1 MSIDR
6 HRVFI
11 SYHHNGDQMYKD
23 ALLKMSEYDKTKGRI
38 VSIFE
43 DWSVRENDIDD
54 ANGKMPAESIR
65 RIIRDDYMR
74 DASVLILLCGAN
86 TRGRKHV
93 DWEIHTAMYH
103 SEVNQQMGILV
114 INLPTVNHRCRAG
127 ENFEKELLS
136 PNSTWTSFSTRK
148 EYEDAYQSMPSRI
161 IDNFVAGVNDN
172 SITPITVVD
181 WSRIEN
187 NPAILKELI
196 HNAFVRGKNL
206 NFHYDHSAPLR
217 RNNSPIEE

>member
-11 SYHHNGDQMYKD
+11 SYYHADDQKYKD
-23 ALLKMSEYDKTKGRI
+23 YLIKMEEYDYCKGRM

-54 ANGKMPAESIR
+54 SNGQLASESIR
-65 RIIRDDYMR
+65 RIIRDDYMS

-86 TRGRKHV
+86 TCGRKHV

-103 SEVNQQMGILV
+103 SDVNPQMGILV
-114 INLPTVNHRCRAG
+114 INLPSINQRCRAG
-127 ENFEKELLS
+127 ENFEKELLA

-148 EYEDAYQSMPSRI
+148 EYEDAYKYMPNRI
-161 IDNFVAGVNDN
+161 IDNFVAGINDK
-172 SITPITVVD
+172 SIVPISVVD

-187 NPAILKELI
+187 NSAVLKELI

-206 NFHYDHSAPLR
+206 NYHYDHSTPLR
-217 RNNSPIEE
+217 RNNSPI